1 MKSGF
6 GCALSDLWPGNES
19 SAMSS
24 NRFQFFRGRGFAWAV
39 QAGLWCLL
47 YLSAIRLGGKTPDY
61 TAANTSSAS
70 PQSVVPAARLD
81 PLFAPVSPRAV
92 ARLGDT
98 NTANPFYT
106 RYFVPL
112 PSLPPTTRKIELT
125 YQGFYQTADGPKC
138 AILKLGDGFVM
149 SRVGTSVE
157 TNVFVADATLQSLTL
172 TNHEA
177 KATLLPLNVKK
188 EIEVPIK

>member
-1 MKSGF
+1 MPSTP
-6 GCALSDLWPGNES
+6 L
-19 SAMSS
+19 
-24 NRFQFFRGRGFAWAV
+24 QVFRGRGFAWLI
-39 QAGLWCLL
+39 QAGLWGLV

-61 TAANTSSAS
+61 ITANTSSAP

-81 PLFAPVSPRAV
+81 PLFAPISPRGP

-98 NTANPFYT
+98 NSANPFYT

-112 PSLPPTTRKIELT
+112 PSPAPTTRKIELT

-138 AILKLGDGFVM
+138 AILKLGEGFVM
-149 SRVGTSVE
+149 SRVGTSVA

-172 TNHEA
+172 TNREA
-177 KATLLPLNVKK
+177 QATLLPLNVKK
-188 EIEVPIK
+188 EIEVPVK